1 MPAYQNFGGLITG
14 IPLACKKD
22 WDNTCRS
29 SNECCSDNC
38 DNHGGQ
44 WLYGICKP
52 GNDRSSGG
60 PGDGPSD
67 GNCKPNWDN
76 TCRSSSECC
85 SGYCDNHQSQW
96 IRGVCIP

>member
-60 PGDGPSD
+60 PGDG
-67 GNCKPNWDN
+67 NCKSNWDN